1 MKQLLLAA
9 VTLSL
14 GCARVQSRDPV
25 PSTIPI
31 SVRSY
36 NHGTVDV
43 YLLCGERDAQWLGVL
58 PAKDSRTFEIP
69 VSRARCASGLNFF
82 LVSRK
87 QKRGYW
93 VGPLFPRAGYSID
106 LIIERYAGLSTAAVY
121 ED

>member
-1 MKQLLLAA
+1 MKEILLAA
-9 VTLSL
+9 VMLSL
-14 GCARVQSRDPV
+14 GCTGLHSRTPA

-36 NHGTVDV
+36 NHYNVDV
-43 YLLCGERDAQWLGVL
+43 YLLCGESDAQWLGSIK
-58 PAKDSRTFEIP
+58 AKDNRAFEIP
-69 VSRARCASGLNFF
+69 ASRARCALGLNFF

-106 LIIERYAGLSTAAVY
+106 LIIERYAGLSTAAIY